1 MDTDKFEEKLKEI
14 ENLQKEFENI
24 FMKRNF
30 FIRWINFKKAEKI
43 NLLAKEKIQELYME
57 MWIRYEQK
65 RIYIQNYN
73 NGKSKNGKIL

>member
-57 MWIRYEQK
+57 MWIRYE
-65 RIYIQNYN
+65 
-73 NGKSKNGKIL
+73 